1 MDGVILLEHAVWGAL
16 FSRNLIDRPMRME
29 NLRGVIDTYSQY
41 VNVYA
46 GGASKTL
53 LQTAV
58 TNADASVVHELISH
72 NANVNIAYH
81 SPKGYIDCLSEI
93 FYLSEEPDRL
103 EIAYALMD
111 AGADVNTKRTI
122 PGISLLDESRKSNDH
137 DFTYLLHCFKVHDDY
152 EAYGDYGKEE

>member
-29 NLRGVIDTYSQY
+29 NLQRVLDTHSKY

-58 TNADASVVHELISH
+58 TNADLSVVQELIYH
-72 NANVNIAYH
+72 DADVNIAYRDID
-81 SPKGYIDCLSEI
+81 GYIDCLSQI
-93 FYLSEEPDRL
+93 FYVSGEPGEPVRL
-103 EIAYALMD
+103 RIAYSLLA

-122 PGISLLDESRKSNDH
+122 PGISLGPSDSEQKS
-137 DFTYLLHCFKVHDDY
+137 
-152 EAYGDYGKEE
+152 GPG

>member
-1 MDGVILLEHAVWGAL
+1 MDGVKLLEHAVWGAL
-16 FSRNLIDRPMRME
+16 FSKNLIDRPMRME
-29 NLRGVIDTYSQY
+29 NLQRVLDTHSKY

-58 TNADASVVHELISH
+58 TNADVSVVQELIYH
-72 NANVNIAYH
+72 DADVNIAYDSH
-81 SPKGYIDCLSEI
+81 KGSIDCLSEI
-93 FYLSEEPDRL
+93 FYLSEEPGRL
-103 EIAYALMD
+103 RIAYALLD

-137 DFTYLLHCFKVHDDY
+137 DFTNLLHEFGVDDDY
-152 EAYGDYGKEE
+152 EAYDD